1 VTFLVD
7 TNVLSE
13 GIKPNPDPDVLDWLN
28 TYESD
33 VAINSII
40 LGEIRYGILKLPQG
54 RRRREIEGWFEVGVR
69 RIVCLPW
76 EAATAIRWAS
86 LLAELRRTGQEMEIK
101 DSMIA
106 ATALVHRLTLIT
118 RNERHFQTAG
128 LRVLNPFE

>member
-13 GIKPNPDPDVLDWLN
+13 GMKPLPNQEVLDWLN
-28 TYESD
+28 TYEED
-33 VAINSII
+33 VVIDSVI
-40 LGEIRYGILKLPQG
+40 LGEVLYGVLKLPQG
-54 RRRREIEGWFEVGVR
+54 RRRKEMEAWFEIGVR

-76 EAATAIRWAS
+76 EAATAIRWAT
-86 LLAELRRTGQEMEIK
+86 LLAELRHTGREMSVK

-106 ATALVHRLTLIT
+106 ATALVHRLTLVT
-118 RNERHFQTAG
+118 RNESHFQYAG